1 MPSLPG
7 RGAAGFTH
15 HQACLLVQPVA
26 DTHVHCM
33 QLDNVSAP
41 SNGHNVSINVPPSV
55 VAANSLP
62 WRRNGV
68 HVN

>member
-1 MPSLPG
+1 VLSI
-7 RGAAGFTH
+7 A
-15 HQACLLVQPVA
+15 VVA
-26 DTHVHCM
+26 DVLLRCM

-41 SNGHNVSINVPPSV
+41 SNGHGVSINVPPSV